1 MNKIII
7 ATAITLAAST
17 GAFAQSAYTGTAT
30 APSAQNFAGPQGVF
44 TDHSIYLG
52 GATAYGVEQ
61 GGIDYT
67 PTASIAT
74 VENQPNIEYRQG
86 RSGGSR

>member
-17 GAFAQSAYTGTAT
+17 GAFAQSAYTGSAT
-30 APSAQNFAGPQGVF
+30 APSAHNFAGPQGVF
-44 TDHSIYLG
+44 TDHSIYRG
-52 GATAYGVEQ
+52 SETSFGKSQAGV
-61 GGIDYT
+61 DYT
-67 PTASIAT
+67 PTASIGT